1 MGAIRRHG
9 LLDTLIT
16 ALLGSAAFAL
26 YVLTLAP
33 TVLAGDGGEFQ
44 FVPYLLGVAHPT
56 GYPLY
61 TLLGWAWS
69 HLVPV
74 ADVAYRLNLFSAFWV
89 ALAVGLV
96 YPTARSLLR
105 QVIPALEAVPQC
117 LIAALASATL
127 AVTPT
132 LWSQAVIA
140 EVYGLHIFFVVAL
153 LFLLLTWGERR
164 TPRLLLAASF
174 AFGLSL
180 AHHRTTVL
188 LVPAI
193 LVYLWLVD
201 QRVFRDWR
209 LILRALALLVL
220 PLALYLLIPLRAPI
234 TPYLRLP
241 LSEGA
246 DLVLY
251 DNTLAGF
258 LEFVTGG
265 PFGGSIDF
273 SVDPVDRLRMT
284 WGFLQHELGW
294 SVLVFALAGVVRLV
308 TRSGWAT
315 LALTGLTYLSVVAF
329 NLVYTIGDIFVLYIP
344 SYLIVVLWLA
354 VGVGTLIEI
363 LAEAVTGVSS
373 RDSDSETLS
382 TKRLATQ
389 TGIVVVI
396 ILFLLPLGMG
406 ARHYADLDQS
416 QNTRAHERWEAILS
430 EPLPSETVLISNDR
444 NNIMPMWYFQYVD
457 GTRPD
462 LLGLFPLITP
472 DYPTLGQVL
481 DLALGT
487 GRPVYLIKEMPG
499 IEVKAQV
506 AAEGDLWRVEGA
518 AAEDEPGYPCGE
530 HLGDAVTLVGY
541 DRAPR
546 SPQPGADLLVSLYW
560 EALRPLEMNY
570 HSFVHLLDAE
580 GQVVAQ
586 SDQQPGG
593 VHYPASLWQLGER
606 LRDDH
611 LLALPPDLPVGVYH
625 LLAGMYDLADDGTLE
640 LLGDPTAIGQVGV
653 KTEIETTPGDM
664 DHPTRVNFAGQVELL
679 GYNTAWEN
687 GALAVT
693 LHWRCLGPPHADYTV
708 FVHLLDAEGEI
719 FAQHDGQPQNGAYPT
734 SVCDPG
740 EVISDAHQL
749 PLGGDLPAGDYRL
762 RVGLYLAET
771 GERLAVGEDN
781 NTVELGHVSL
791 EDRKVD

>member
-1 MGAIRRHG
+1 MGVIRRRR
-9 LLDTLIT
+9 LLDILIA

-33 TVLAGDGGEFQ
+33 TVLAGDAGEFQ

-74 ADVAYRLNLFSAFWV
+74 GDVAYRLNLFSAFWA

-96 YPTARSLLR
+96 YPTARTLLR
-105 QVIPALEAVPQC
+105 QTIPALENAPQR
-117 LIAALASATL
+117 LIAALASATF

-153 LFLLLTWGERR
+153 LLLFLTWAEQRK
-164 TPRLLLAASF
+164 PRLLLAASF

-180 AHHRTTVL
+180 AHHSTTVL
-188 LVPAI
+188 LAPAI
-193 LVYLWLVD
+193 LVYLWLVNR
-201 QRVFRDWR
+201 RVFRDWR
-209 LILRALALLVL
+209 LILQALLLIVL
-220 PLALYLLIPLRAPI
+220 PLSLYVLIPLRAPH

-246 DLVLY
+246 ELTLY
-251 DNTLAGF
+251 DNTLAEF

-273 SVDPVDRLRMT
+273 SVDLVHRLGMT
-284 WGFLQHELGW
+284 WGFLQLELGW
-294 SVLVFALAGVVRLV
+294 SILVFALAGVIRLV
-308 TRSGWAT
+308 ARSCWAT
-315 LALTGLTYLSVVAF
+315 LALTGLTYLAVVAF

-363 LAEAVTGVSS
+363 LAKAVTGVSS
-373 RDSDSETLS
+373 RHSDSETSS

-416 QNTRAHERWEAILS
+416 QNTRARERWEAILS
-430 EPLPSETVLISNDR
+430 EPPPSEAVLISNDR
-444 NNIMPMWYFQYVD
+444 NNIMPMWYFQYVE
-457 GTRPD
+457 GIRPD
-462 LLGLFPLITP
+462 LLGLFPLITTE
-472 DYPTLGQVL
+472 YLTLGQVL
-481 DLALGT
+481 DLALDT

-499 IEVKAQV
+499 IEVKARV
-506 AAEGDLWRVEGA
+506 AAEGDLWRVEGPA
-518 AAEDEPGYPCGE
+518 VEREPGYPRGE
-530 HLGDAVTLVGY
+530 NLGDAVRLVGY

-546 SPQPGADLLVSLYW
+546 SPQPGTDLLVSLYW
-560 EALRPLEMNY
+560 EPLHPLETDY

-580 GQVVAQ
+580 RQVVAQ

-593 VHYPASLWQLGER
+593 AYYPASLWQPGER

-611 LLALPPDLPVGVYH
+611 LLALPADLPVGVYR
-625 LLAGMYDLADDGTLE
+625 LLAGMYDLVEDGALE
-640 LLGDPTAIGQVGV
+640 PLGDAVVIGQVGV
-653 KTEIETTPGDM
+653 KTEIETTPGDIP
-664 DHPTRVNFAGQVELL
+664 HPTRVDFAGQVELL
-679 GYNTAWEN
+679 GYDTAWEN

-719 FAQHDGQPQNGAYPT
+719 IAQHDGQPQNGAYPT

-740 EVISDAHQL
+740 EFISDAHKL

-771 GERLAVGEDN
+771 GERLAVGEGDD
-781 NTVELGHVSL
+781 TVELGPVTQ
-791 EDRKVD
+791 ENREID